1 MPLYCT
7 QADIIAAVGTDAT
20 TVSSDHDGTGSID
33 TEAIAT
39 RIRSSCRFIESYAE
53 PYGVI
58 PAVGADVLAT
68 AGTFPGWWREAAIEI
83 AVYQM
88 SLGSPALTK
97 EKRQRYE
104 DWRDR
109 LKTAYPTSVPDGTT
123 PIASSAQV
131 SIVAGSLREFTA
143 SKQVGL

>member
-7 QADIIAAVGTDAT
+7 QADIISAVGSVET
-20 TVSSDHDGTGSID
+20 TVSSDHDGISSVD
-33 TEAIAT
+33 RDAITA
-39 RIRSSCRFIESYAE
+39 RIRSACSFIESYADV
-53 PYGVI
+53 YGVI
-58 PAVGADVLAT
+58 PPVGADVLAT
-68 AGTFPGWWREAAIEI
+68 PGTFPRWWREAAIEI

-97 EKRQRYE
+97 EKRKRYE

-109 LKTAYPTSVPDGTT
+109 LKTAYPTSIPSGST
-123 PIASSAQV
+123 PVASSATV
-131 SIVAGSLREFTA
+131 SIVAGTDREFKA